1 MDLTVP
7 ELSLVVLI
15 GPSGSGKS
23 TFGAKHFLPTEVISS
38 DFCRALVSD
47 DENDMA
53 ATAAAFR
60 VLHSIAGERLRSG
73 RIVVVD
79 ATSVQAEWRKP
90 LVALGREHDC
100 LAVAIVFDLPEKLC
114 VERNRNRANRNLPS
128 DVIHRQRDQ
137 MKRSMRGLQREGFR
151 YIYVLDS
158 VEAVEAA
165 AIVRQPLR
173 VNRRSDQRPFDIVG
187 GAARRAAR
195 EIPRGTE

>member
-1 MDLTVP
+1 MNLTVP

-23 TFGAKHFLPTEVISS
+23 TFAAKHFLPTEVISS

-47 DENDMA
+47 DENDLA

-60 VLHSIAGERLRSG
+60 VLHSVAGERLRSG

-79 ATSVQAEWRKP
+79 ATSVQAEARKP

-114 VERNRNRANRNLPS
+114 VERNRGRANRNLPS
-128 DVIHRQRDQ
+128 WVIHRQRDE
-137 MKRSMRGLQREGFR
+137 MKRSMKGLQQEGFR
-151 YIYVLDS
+151 HVYVLDS
-158 VEAVEAA
+158 IEAVDGAVIE
-165 AIVRQPLR
+165 RQPLTNHAFGILELESKS
-173 VNRRSDQRPFDIVG
+173 V
-187 GAARRAAR
+187 
-195 EIPRGTE
+195 

>member
-1 MDLTVP
+1 LIPITRSVGVRADPDGGLHATNLTIP

-23 TFGAKHFLPTEVISS
+23 TFAARHFLPTEVISS

-60 VLHSIAGERLRSG
+60 VLHSIAAERLRSG
-73 RIVVVD
+73 RIVVID
-79 ATSVQAEWRKP
+79 ATSVQAESRKS
-90 LVALGREHDC
+90 LIQLAHDHDC
-100 LAVAIVFDLPEKLC
+100 LVAAIVFDLPEELC
-114 VERNRNRANRNLPS
+114 VERNRSRPNRNLPPA
-128 DVIHRQRDQ
+128 VIHRQRGQ

-151 YIYVLDS
+151 YVYILDS

-165 AIVRQPLR
+165 TISRLPL
-173 VNRRSDQRPFDIVG
+173 
-187 GAARRAAR
+187 
-195 EIPRGTE
+195 

>member
-1 MDLTVP
+1 MNLTVP

-15 GPSGSGKS
+15 GPSGAGKS
-23 TFGAKHFLPTEVISS
+23 TFSDKHFLPTEVISS

-60 VLHSIAGERLRSG
+60 VLHSIATERLRSG

-79 ATSVQAEWRKP
+79 ATSVQPESRKP

-114 VERNRNRANRNLPS
+114 VERNRGRANRNLPS
-128 DVIHRQRDQ
+128 GVIHRQRDQ

-151 YIYVLDS
+151 YVYVLDS

-165 AIVRQPLR
+165 TIVRQPLW
-173 VNRRSDQRPFDIVG
+173 VEDGMD
-187 GAARRAAR
+187 RAEGR
-195 EIPRGTE
+195 TG